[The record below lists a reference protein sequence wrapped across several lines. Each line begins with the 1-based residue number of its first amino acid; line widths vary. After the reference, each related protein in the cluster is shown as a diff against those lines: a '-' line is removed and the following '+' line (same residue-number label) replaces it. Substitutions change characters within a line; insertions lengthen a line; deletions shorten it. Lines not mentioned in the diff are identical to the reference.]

1 MWDESKLQTYFD
13 KFLIPVLQGIKDHPA
28 LFAVEVINELEGIV
42 YAGKADSEER
52 FLILKST

>member
-1 MWDESKLQTYFD
+1 MWDESKLESYFD
-13 KFLIPVLQGIKDHPA
+13 KFLIPVLEGKKDHPA

-52 FLILKST
+52 FLISK